1 MSVYDLTGRKALVT
15 GGARGLGEGMARALA
30 RAGAS
35 VVIGDI
41 REDLG
46 KACADSLRS
55 RRRQR
60 RVRAARH
67 HRRRELGCRRIPQ
80 VIAHLGGLDILVNN
94 AGVEITSLLVDIDPA
109 EVRRQL
115 EVNVLGTALGLKH
128 GFRAMRPGGPAGAGG
143 SIVNVASVAAT
154 IAFPGIAIYSATK
167 SAVDRLTK
175 VAAMES
181 GRLGYGVRV
190 NCVYPGLVPTE
201 MGNQLANDCAAI
213 GLFPTAADAA
223 MAVAGLTPLGRLGEV
238 AGDRRRGGVPRL
250 GRGQVHHRG
259 RAPGRRRHGN
269 VRGIEMSDK
278 KKVVVYGASGYTGRL
293 VCEYLREFNVPFI
306 AAGRDKARIA
316 EALETVPGIGTV
328 DHEIVEVEHA
338 VGPLSELFDGA
349 SVVCNMVGPFATY
362 GAEVVEACL
371 ATGCHYLDTTG
382 EQDWLIDA
390 EAAYGARMAAAGL
403 LLAPG
408 VAQMYTTGEIAAQL
422 CLEQPGLDTLDILV
436 FWKGAPTVASTRTIL
451 VNAALAKAYYLEQ
464 NGYAEWPADGGL
476 YTVTVPGQH
485 ETGLALPWGG
495 TSHPVWFSRDPRVAN
510 VKVLGGVFNRPL
522 MLGVPQIVAAAL
534 AQIADLPE
542 AEKHR
547 VLAEQAAAV
556 MNQMPPREYTRIN
569 TSLDSV
575 HASGP
580 ARPGALHHPRQLQ
593 LQADRP
599 APGVRRLLAAAAAA
613 AAGRVRVRL
622 PGVRPPRAARRAAQF
637 RPGDGARA
645 HQVELREDGAM
656 RLVDFLDKGASV
668 HPIDAPCLTMA
679 GQARSY
685 ADVQRLSWSV
695 GRALARSGIRPGDKV
710 AVLSGNDPVAF
721 ASVFGI
727 SRAGAVWCPVNP
739 RNEAAENR
747 ELLGAARLPLPDLR
761 RRLRAAGGEDRAGP
775 ARADARWSAWT
786 ATPAAPAAS
795 AWPARSGSPSGWP
808 GSATIRGRPTR
819 STTWS

>member
-1 MSVYDLTGRKALVT
+1 
-15 GGARGLGEGMARALA
+15 
-30 RAGAS
+30 
-35 VVIGDI
+35 
-41 REDLG
+41 
-46 KACADSLRS
+46 
-55 RRRQR
+55 
-60 RVRAARH
+60 
-67 HRRRELGCRRIPQ
+67 
-80 VIAHLGGLDILVNN
+80 
-94 AGVEITSLLVDIDPA
+94 
-109 EVRRQL
+109 
-115 EVNVLGTALGLKH
+115 
-128 GFRAMRPGGPAGAGG
+128 
-143 SIVNVASVAAT
+143 
-154 IAFPGIAIYSATK
+154 
-167 SAVDRLTK
+167 
-175 VAAMES
+175 
-181 GRLGYGVRV
+181 
-190 NCVYPGLVPTE
+190 
-201 MGNQLANDCAAI
+201 
-213 GLFPTAADAA
+213 
-223 MAVAGLTPLGRLGEV
+223 
-238 AGDRRRGGVPRL
+238 
-250 GRGQVHHRG
+250 
-259 RAPGRRRHGN
+259 
-269 VRGIEMSDK
+269 MSDK
-278 KKVVVYGASGYTGRL
+278 KKVIVYGASGYTGRL

-316 EALETVPGIGTV
+316 EALETVPGIATV

-362 GAEVVEACL
+362 GHEVVEACL

-464 NGYAEWPADGGL
+464 DSYQEWPADAGL

-580 ARPGALHHPRQLQ
+580 LGRAHCIIHGNCNYKQTGL
-593 LQADRP
+593 LQAY
-599 APGVRRLLAAAAAA
+599 AAYSLLQQ
-613 AAGRVRVRL
+613 
-622 PGVRPPRAARRAAQF
+622 PPRRA
-637 RPGDGARA
+637 G
-645 HQVELREDGAM
+645 
-656 RLVDFLDKGASV
+656 
-668 HPIDAPCLTMA
+668 
-679 GQARSY
+679 
-685 ADVQRLSWSV
+685 
-695 GRALARSGIRPGDKV
+695 
-710 AVLSGNDPVAF
+710 F
-721 ASVFGI
+721 ASGCQAFGH
-727 SRAGAVWCPVNP
+727 
-739 RNEAAENR
+739 R
-747 ELLGAARLPLPDLR
+747 ELLGVLR
-761 RRLRAAGGEDRAGP
+761 SFGLVMEP
-775 ARADARWSAWT
+775 AL
-786 ATPAAPAAS
+786 
-795 AWPARSGSPSGWP
+795 
-808 GSATIRGRPTR
+808 TR
-819 STTWS
+819 SS